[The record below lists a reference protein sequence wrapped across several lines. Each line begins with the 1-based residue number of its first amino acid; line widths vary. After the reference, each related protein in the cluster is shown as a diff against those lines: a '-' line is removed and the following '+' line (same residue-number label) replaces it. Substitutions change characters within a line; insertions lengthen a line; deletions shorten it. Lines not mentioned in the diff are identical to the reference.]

1 MTQDEFI
8 KWWWS
13 KERHSALLDTE
24 LGQNGQFDELAYV
37 AWDEWKARVL
47 ACPHKT
53 VCTVTLNLN
62 CDAPGAADYLD
73 TDPCC
78 PEQCERVCDGKI
90 A

>member
-1 MTQDEFI
+1 MTQDELI

-13 KERHSALLDTE
+13 RERHSEMLDTE

-37 AWDEWKARVL
+37 AWDEWKTRVKN
-47 ACPHKT
+47 CPHTT
-53 VCTVTLNLN
+53 VCSLTLRRN

-78 PEQCERVCDGKI
+78 PDICEMVNGCMQ
-90 A
+90 